1 MGKSLYFPEI
11 TEKNTIIIIRE
22 FFTNFV
28 AFFYQWETDMTTTG
42 KNYNVYSGFN
52 LYREW
57 KIFFYFTKIKGLR
70 TKHKLHYFKKNI
82 KWLPY

>member
-28 AFFYQWETDMTTTG
+28 AFFYKWETDMTTTG
-42 KNYNVYSGFN
+42 ENMIRG
-52 LYREW
+52 
-57 KIFFYFTKIKGLR
+57 
-70 TKHKLHYFKKNI
+70 
-82 KWLPY
+82 

>member
-22 FFTNFV
+22 FFTNLV

-42 KNYNVYSGFN
+42 ENMIRG
-52 LYREW
+52 
-57 KIFFYFTKIKGLR
+57 
-70 TKHKLHYFKKNI
+70 
-82 KWLPY
+82 